1 MVINKNSEEY
11 SVVSSQELARSIRV
25 LLVDDREFIR
35 HFISQLISGEPHLT
49 IVGTADNGQNA
60 IEQVELLK
68 PDVALIDIEMPQM
81 DGITATKIITRKF
94 DFCKVLILSSHQ
106 TEDYL
111 QKALRTGAKGYL
123 TKDSSAVELAN
134 AIYSVYKGYTQLS
147 PGLLEKVLTPE
158 VEIVS
163 QNSLD
168 TPTLDK
174 QTEVTESDWAESTRE
189 AIDTLPRVSLR
200 AIFYTIVILLAGV
213 IPWTMLAKVD
223 EIGTATGK
231 LEPKGRVVELDA
243 PANGTVVEIAV
254 EEGETVKAQQPIMEL
269 DSELIDSEL
278 EQQRQKIVGQQ
289 NQLNQL
295 KLLQNQ
301 QSLSLGT
308 QEQQNQAQ
316 QFEKKALIDQA
327 RQNVT
332 SLKAA
337 YEAQL
342 AEKKAQLEQAKEA
355 IKASESAHQT
365 AKIRA
370 AAAAEK
376 VPRYR
381 SAYEQGA
388 LSKDLLS
395 EAQQQAK
402 EYQQNIT
409 QTASEIA
416 QARAA
421 YIEQQNG
428 YEKLRQQTTAEIEQA
443 QLRLAEQQRG
453 LDSLSKANSLAVLKS
468 QEEYKNTKAQIASL
482 EGEIAQTNS
491 LIKGAEYRMQQRVV
505 YTPIEGTVFQLPIK
519 KPGAVVQMGQMIAQI
534 APKDSQLIL
543 RGKMRS
549 QESGFLE
556 VGLPVKIKF
565 DAYPFQD
572 YGVIPGRLTW
582 ISPDS
587 RVTQIGSSSSPVDSQ
602 SSEFFEV
609 EIELERNYIETPE
622 RTIALT
628 PGQAATAEIIIRQRR
643 LADIILEPFKSLQKG
658 GIQL

>member
-1 MVINKNSEEY
+1 MVMKKIEY
-11 SVVSSQELARSIRV
+11 SVVSSKELNRPIRV
-25 LLVDDREFIR
+25 LLVDDQNFIR
-35 HFISQLISGEPHLT
+35 RFITQAISGDRIS
-49 IVGTADNGQNA
+49 IVGTAENGRDA
-60 IEQVELLK
+60 IKQVELLH
-68 PDVALIDIEMPQM
+68 PDVALIDIEMPEM
-81 DGITATKIITRKF
+81 DGITATEIITQKF
-94 DFCKVLILSSHQ
+94 DFCKVLVLSSHQ
-106 TEDYL
+106 TGDYL
-111 QKALRTGAKGYL
+111 QKALRVGAKGYL
-123 TKDSSAVELAN
+123 TKDSPATELTN

-158 VEIVS
+158 VEIVP
-163 QNSLD
+163 QNLLD
-168 TPTLDK
+168 EPTEI
-174 QTEVTESDWAESTRE
+174 TESKTESDWAESTRE
-189 AIDTLPRVSLR
+189 NINTLPRVSLR
-200 AIFYTIVILLAGV
+200 AILYAFLILLAGV
-213 IPWTMLAKVD
+213 IPWMMFAKVD
-223 EIGTATGK
+223 EIGTAIGK
-231 LEPKGRVVELDA
+231 LEPKGRVVELDS

-278 EQQRQKIVGQQ
+278 EQQRQKIIGQQ

-301 QSLSLGT
+301 QSLSLRT

-342 AEKKAQLEQAKEA
+342 AEKEAQLKQAEEA

-370 AAAAEK
+370 AAALEK

-395 EAQQQAK
+395 EAQQQAQ
-402 EYQQNIT
+402 EYQENIT

-416 QARAA
+416 QAQAA
-421 YIEQQNG
+421 YTEQQNG

-453 LDSLSKANSLAVLKS
+453 LDSLSKSNSLAVLKS
-468 QEEYKNTKAQIASL
+468 QEESKNTEAQIATL
-482 EGEIAQTNS
+482 EGEIAQTKS
-491 LIKGAEYRMQQRVV
+491 SIEGAEYQMQQRVL
-505 YTPIEGTVFQLPIK
+505 YAPIEGTVFQLPIK
-519 KPGAVVQMGQMIAQI
+519 KPGAVVQMGQMVAQI
-534 APKDSQLIL
+534 APEDSQLIL

-549 QESGFLE
+549 KESGFLE
-556 VGLPVKIKF
+556 VGLPVNIKF

-587 RVTQIGSSSSPVDSQ
+587 RVTQTPNGAESLPVDSQ
-602 SSEFFEV
+602 SSDFFEV

-622 RTIALT
+622 RTVTLT
-628 PGQAATAEIIIRQRR
+628 PGQTATAEIVIRQRR

>member
-1 MVINKNSEEY
+1 MKKIEY
-11 SVVSSQELARSIRV
+11 SVASSQELDRPIRV
-25 LLVDDREFIR
+25 LLVDDQNFIR
-35 HFISQLISGEPHLT
+35 RFITRSLVSDRIS
-49 IVGTADNGQNA
+49 IVGTADNGRDA
-60 IEQVELLK
+60 IEQVKLLN
-68 PDVALIDIEMPQM
+68 PDVVLIDIEMPQM
-81 DGITATKIITRKF
+81 DGITATEIITHKF
-94 DFCKVLILSSHQ
+94 DFCKVLVLSSHQ
-106 TEDYL
+106 TEEYL
-111 QKALRTGAKGYL
+111 QKALRVGAKGYL
-123 TKDSSAVELAN
+123 TKDSPAVELTN
-134 AIYSVYKGYTQLS
+134 AIYSVYKGYTQLG

-158 VEIVS
+158 VEIVPH
-163 QNSLD
+163 QD
-168 TPTLDK
+168 KPT
-174 QTEVTESDWAESTRE
+174 EIIESESITESDWAESTRE
-189 AIDTLPRVSLR
+189 TIDTLPRVSLR
-200 AIFYTIVILLAGV
+200 AIFYILLILLAGV
-213 IPWTMLAKVD
+213 IPWTMFAKVD

-231 LEPKGRVVELDA
+231 LEPKGRIVELDA

-254 EEGETVKAQQPIMEL
+254 EEGETVKAEQPIIEL

-278 EQQRQKIVGQQ
+278 EQQRQKIVGLQ
-289 NQLNQL
+289 NQFNQL

-301 QSLSLGT
+301 QSLSLRT

-316 QFEKKALIDQA
+316 QLEKEALIDQA
-327 RQNVT
+327 QQNVT

-337 YEAQL
+337 YETQL
-342 AEKKAQLEQAKEA
+342 AEKEAQLKQAQEA
-355 IKASESAHQT
+355 IKVNESAHQT

-370 AAAAEK
+370 AAALEK

-388 LSKDLLS
+388 LSRDLLS

-402 EYQQNIT
+402 EYQQEIT

-416 QARAA
+416 RAKAA
-421 YIEQQNG
+421 YTEQQNG

-468 QEEYKNTKAQIASL
+468 QEEYKNTEAQIATL
-482 EGEIAQTNS
+482 QGEIAQTKS
-491 LIKGAEYRMQQRVV
+491 SIKGAEYQMQQRVL
-505 YTPIEGTVFQLPIK
+505 YAPIEGTVFQLPIK
-519 KPGAVVQMGQMIAQI
+519 KPGAVVQMGQMVAQI
-534 APKDSQLIL
+534 APEGSQLIL

-572 YGVIPGRLTW
+572 YGVVPGRLTW

-587 RVTQIGSSSSPVDSQ
+587 RTTQTPAGSELSQANSQ
-602 SSEFFEV
+602 SSDFFEV

-622 RTIALT
+622 RTVTLT
-628 PGQAATAEIIIRQRR
+628 PGQTATAEIVIRQRR
-643 LADIILEPFKSLQKG
+643 LSDIILAPFKSLQKG
-658 GIQL
+658 GIQM

>member
-1 MVINKNSEEY
+1 MVMKKIEY
-11 SVVSSQELARSIRV
+11 SVVSSKELDRPIRV
-25 LLVDDREFIR
+25 LLVDDQNFVRRFITQALSGDR
-35 HFISQLISGEPHLT
+35 IS
-49 IVGTADNGQNA
+49 IVGTADNGRDA
-60 IEQVELLK
+60 IKQVELLH
-68 PDVALIDIEMPQM
+68 PDVALVDIEMPEM
-81 DGITATKIITRKF
+81 DGITATEIITQKF
-94 DFCKVLILSSHQ
+94 DFCKVLVLSSHQ
-106 TEDYL
+106 TGDYL
-111 QKALRTGAKGYL
+111 QKALRVGAKGYL
-123 TKDSSAVELAN
+123 TKDSPAVELTN

-158 VEIVS
+158 VEIVP
-163 QNSLD
+163 QNLLD
-168 TPTLDK
+168 EP
-174 QTEVTESDWAESTRE
+174 TEVTESTTESDWAESTRE
-189 AIDTLPRVSLR
+189 TIDTLPRVSLR
-200 AIFYTIVILLAGV
+200 AILYALLILLAGV
-213 IPWTMLAKVD
+213 IPWMMFAKVD

-231 LEPKGRVVELDA
+231 LEPKGRVVQLDS

-254 EEGETVKAQQPIMEL
+254 KEGETVKAQQPIIEL

-278 EQQRQKIVGQQ
+278 EQQQQKIVGQQ

-301 QSLSLGT
+301 QSLSLRT
-308 QEQQNQAQ
+308 QEQQNLAQ
-316 QFEKKALIDQA
+316 QFEKEALIDQA

-342 AEKKAQLEQAKEA
+342 AEKEAQLEQAEEA

-370 AAAAEK
+370 AAAIEK

-395 EAQQQAK
+395 EAQQQAQ
-402 EYQQNIT
+402 EYQENIT

-421 YIEQQNG
+421 YTEQQNG
-428 YEKLRQQTTAEIEQA
+428 YEKLRQQTIAEIEQA

-453 LDSLSKANSLAVLKS
+453 LDSLSKSNSLAVLKS
-468 QEEYKNTKAQIASL
+468 QEESKNTEAQIATL
-482 EGEIAQTNS
+482 EGEISQTKS
-491 LIKGAEYRMQQRVV
+491 LIKGAEYQMQQRVL
-505 YTPIEGTVFQLPIK
+505 YAPIKGTVFQLPIK

-534 APKDSQLIL
+534 APEDSQLIL

-556 VGLPVKIKF
+556 IGLPVNIKF

-587 RVTQIGSSSSPVDSQ
+587 RVTQTPNNAESLPVDSQ
-602 SSEFFEV
+602 SSDFFEV

-622 RTIALT
+622 RTVTLT
-628 PGQAATAEIIIRQRR
+628 PGQTATAEIVIRQRR

>member
-1 MVINKNSEEY
+1 MVMKKIEY
-11 SVVSSQELARSIRV
+11 SVVSSKELDRPIRV
-25 LLVDDREFIR
+25 LLVDDQNFVRRFITQALSGDR
-35 HFISQLISGEPHLT
+35 IS
-49 IVGTADNGQNA
+49 IVGTADNGRDA
-60 IEQVELLK
+60 IKQVELLH
-68 PDVALIDIEMPQM
+68 PDVALVDIEMPEM
-81 DGITATKIITRKF
+81 DGITATEIITQKF
-94 DFCKVLILSSHQ
+94 DFCKVLVLSSHQ
-106 TEDYL
+106 TGDYL
-111 QKALRTGAKGYL
+111 QKALRVGAKGYL
-123 TKDSSAVELAN
+123 TKDSPAVELTN

-158 VEIVS
+158 VEIVP
-163 QNSLD
+163 QNLLD
-168 TPTLDK
+168 EP
-174 QTEVTESDWAESTRE
+174 TEVTESTTESDWAESTRE
-189 AIDTLPRVSLR
+189 TIDTLPRVSLR
-200 AIFYTIVILLAGV
+200 AILYALLILLAGV
-213 IPWTMLAKVD
+213 IPWMMFAKVD

-231 LEPKGRVVELDA
+231 LEPKGRVVQLDS

-254 EEGETVKAQQPIMEL
+254 KEGETVKAQQPIIEL

-278 EQQRQKIVGQQ
+278 EQQQQKIVGQQ

-628 PGQAATAEIIIRQRR
+628 PGQTATAEIIIRQRR